1 MVPLA
6 VCLLPSAACLLP
18 TNLML
23 PSAFCLLLPDFY
35 SILPH
40 LNATLNASSF
50 ILLTAGYYFIRR
62 GRVLAHKRCQL
73 SALAASILFLI
84 SYVVYHQHHG
94 TTPFKGP
101 ATAKTIYLT
110 ILTTHTI
117 LAVVIV
123 PFVIITLRRA
133 LRGDFLRHRAI
144 ARWTLPMWMY
154 VSITGVIVYLM
165 LYHLYPSR

>member
-1 MVPLA
+1 MPL
-6 VCLLPSAACLLP
+6 
-18 TNLML
+18 
-23 PSAFCLLLPDFY
+23 SAFCLLPSPLFVLLTAYCFLLTSVDFY

-50 ILLTAGYYFIRR
+50 ILLTSGYFFIRR

-73 SALAASILFLI
+73 AALTASILFLI
-84 SYVVYHQHHG
+84 SYIVYHAHHG
-94 TTPFKGP
+94 TTRFAGQGIARP
-101 ATAKTIYLT
+101 IYFT

-144 ARWTLPMWMY
+144 ARWTLPVWLY
-154 VSITGVIVYLM
+154 VSVTGVIVYLM

>member
-1 MVPLA
+1 VFPA
-6 VCLLPSAACLLP
+6 CCLLPAAYC
-18 TNLML
+18 
-23 PSAFCLLLPDFY
+23 FLLLDFY
-35 SILPH
+35 SFLPH

-50 ILLTAGYYFIRR
+50 ILLTSGYFLIRR

-73 SALAASILFLI
+73 AALTASILFLI

-94 TTPFKGP
+94 TTRFAAQGIARP
-101 ATAKTIYLT
+101 IYFT

-133 LRGDFLRHRAI
+133 LRGDFLRHRAL
-144 ARWTLPMWMY
+144 ARWTLPMWLY
-154 VSITGVIVYLM
+154 VSVTGVIVYLM
-165 LYHLYPSR
+165 LYHLYPSGQ